1 MAIGA
6 KIIRVKSCSS
16 TNDLAKELAHS
27 GEAEGTVVLAQEQT
41 VGKGTKGRSWFSVK
55 GKGLYFSVILYPPHL
70 DLSLLPLLAGLAAR
84 EAILASLGFQVA
96 LKWPNDLVWEG
107 KKLGGILCESGFLGD
122 QVTYAVLG
130 LGLNVNHEKNDF
142 PGDIRPKATSLKIA
156 KGADV
161 DPEEVLRALW
171 PALDLWYSQFR
182 HGRGGKIVRAFQD
195 ASVISLGSEVTIIA
209 GEKEVAGIYRGIDS
223 RGGLILE
230 VQRKRNSFFSAEI
243 IRLKD
248 VKKEE

>member
-6 KIIRVKSCSS
+6 KIVRVKSCSS

-41 VGKGTKGRSWFSVK
+41 AGKGTKGRSWFSVK
-55 GKGLYFSVILYPPHL
+55 GKGLYCSVILYPPHP

-84 EAILASLGFQVA
+84 DAIFTSLGFQVA
-96 LKWPNDLVWEG
+96 LKWPNDLVCEG

-122 QVTYAVLG
+122 RVTYAVLG

-161 DPEEVLRALW
+161 DPESVLRDLW
-171 PALDLWYSQFR
+171 PALDRWYGRFR
-182 HGRGGKIVRAFQD
+182 QGEGGKIVRAFQD
-195 ASVISLGSEVTIIA
+195 ASVMSLGSEITIIA

-223 RGGLILE
+223 RGGLMLE
-230 VQRKRNSFFSAEI
+230 VNGKRKPFFSAEI
-243 IRLKD
+243 IRMKD